1 MSKIIAIANHK
12 GGVGKTTSVV
22 NIGAGLANMG
32 KKVLLIDL
40 DPQANLS
47 QSLGIADPE
56 ITISDSLREASPFL
70 QPINIYD
77 NLDLI
82 PSNLNL
88 SEMEILLVPMVGR
101 EYKLKRLIELI
112 KDNYDFILIDTP
124 PSLGLLTVNA
134 LTASQEVLI
143 PLQVQFLAMR
153 GLKGLLDVIEMARRE
168 TNPSL
173 KINRIILTQYDRRK
187 ILDRDIVETI
197 TEHFKGRVC
206 KTKIRINVA
215 LAEAPAQGLDIFR
228 YNPKSHGAEDYRAL
242 CKELLE
248 LY

>member
-47 QSLGIADPE
+47 QSLGVE
-56 ITISDSLREASPFL
+56 DSEY
-70 QPINIYD
+70 NIYD
-77 NLDLI
+77 SLKGEHGLHPLTVYENLDLV
-82 PSNLNL
+82 PSTLDL
-88 SEMEILLVPMVGR
+88 SEMEILLVPMVDR
-101 EYKLKRLIELI
+101 EYKLKRLIEPI
-112 KDNYDFILIDTP
+112 KNRYDYILIDTP

-134 LTASQEVLI
+134 LTASDEVYI
-143 PLQVQFLAMR
+143 PLQAQFLAMR
-153 GLKGLLDVIEMARRE
+153 GLEGLFDVIDMAKQE

-173 KINRIILTQYDRRK
+173 EVGRIILTQFDKRQ
-187 ILDRDIVETI
+187 ILDRDIVSTI
-197 TEHFKGRVC
+197 NEHFKGQVF
-206 KTKIRINVA
+206 KTKIRSNVS
-215 LAEAPAQGLDIFR
+215 LREAPSQGEDIFR
-228 YNPKSHGAEDYRAL
+228 YNPKSYGAEDYGAL
-242 CKELLE
+242 SKEIIK

>member
-22 NIGAGLANMG
+22 NIGAGFVNMG
-32 KKVLLIDL
+32 KKVLLMDL

-47 QSLGIADPE
+47 QSLGITDPE

-70 QPINIYD
+70 QPINIYE

-88 SEMEILLVPMVGR
+88 SELEILLVPMVGR

-153 GLKGLLDVIEMARRE
+153 GLKGLLDVIEMARQE
-168 TNPSL
+168 TNPSV
-173 KINRIILTQYDRRK
+173 KINRIILTQYDQRK

-197 TEHFKGRVC
+197 TGHFKGRVC

-228 YNPKSHGAEDYRAL
+228 YNPKSHGAEDYKAL
-242 CKELLE
+242 SKELLE